1 MFTINHTR
9 PNGSQELFKAVK
21 VQYIPADPEDK
32 APVALVHFLCG
43 PDEGGPGIA
52 AGSARD
58 GTVFV
63 MNDKGATVATY
74 YNLGPPPPQ
83 QPQ

>member
-1 MFTINHTR
+1 MFTINHVR
-9 PNGSQELFKAVK
+9 PNGSQELFKAVR
-21 VQYIPADPEDK
+21 VQYIPADPKE
-32 APVALVHFLCG
+32 PLPLSIVHFLCG

-58 GTVFV
+58 GTIYV

-74 YNLGPPPPQ
+74 QNLGPPLTPQ
-83 QPQ
+83 PS